1 MYLKPDSIPNI
12 SRQLFSHTKDM
23 KAVPKGR
30 IKCRLLNALKPISG
44 VLHEKPF
51 AVQTKPESGFHPLVL
66 PLE

>member
-1 MYLKPDSIPNI
+1 
-12 SRQLFSHTKDM
+12 M